1 MPTLVGERPVFPG
14 RTKAIEVKT
23 LFFWL
28 LLSTLSLN
36 LPVVAAQAADDP
48 AADGDSEAARRSSV
62 RAAILRHFPDLNA
75 NVLAGWVDAYVDVPA
90 AELEVLL
97 EQRQQL
103 PQIAP
108 LHRLMTPFDAQP
120 SSLPE
125 ISASKT
131 QSVSSAE
138 EMRSLLKQ
146 NLLHLQTPGHR
157 RRVVRTELDELTA
170 EATAHSMR
178 LSAPEFDFADGA
190 VVPSANALHVAI
202 VQPQAAMF
210 LLHSATN
217 PEMRLLTR
225 NGRFQRL
232 NEGRI
237 GLKSGS
243 TSLVLSEEV
252 RIPEAAER
260 VRIAA
265 NGQVTWQNAAGEAVS
280 GGRIS
285 LAVVHD
291 PGCLQSQN
299 GVYFRLPAD
308 AAAGLVTM
316 TSDVML
322 RPQSVELSN
331 TVPETEIRML
341 EYLQTLE

>member
-1 MPTLVGERPVFPG
+1 M
-14 RTKAIEVKT
+14 KT
-23 LFFWL
+23 LFCWL
-28 LLSTLSLN
+28 LLSALSLN

-48 AADGDSEAARRSSV
+48 AADAVSEAARRSSV
-62 RAAILRHFPDLNA
+62 RAAILRRFPDLNA

-120 SSLPE
+120 SSPLE
-125 ISASKT
+125 ILASKT
-131 QSVSSAE
+131 QSVSTAA
-138 EMRSLLKQ
+138 EMRNLLKQ
-146 NLLHLQTPGHR
+146 NLLHLKTPGHR
-157 RRVVRTELDELTA
+157 RRVVRTELNELTA
-170 EATAHSMR
+170 EATASSVR
-178 LSAPEFDFADGA
+178 LSAPEFDFSDGA
-190 VVPSANALHVAI
+190 IAPSRDPLHVAI
-202 VQPQAAMF
+202 LQPPAAMF

-232 NEGRI
+232 KDGQL

-243 TSLVLSEEV
+243 TSLVFGDQV
-252 RIPEAAER
+252 RVPEGVAH
-260 VRIAA
+260 VQITA
-265 NGQVTWQNAAGEAVS
+265 NGQLTWQNAAGETVS

-285 LAVVHD
+285 LAMVHD
-291 PGCLQSQN
+291 LSCLQSQN

-308 AAAGLVTM
+308 AAAGAVTM
-316 TSDVML
+316 TSDVKL
-322 RPQSVELSN
+322 QPQAVELSN
-331 TVPETEIRML
+331 TEPEVEHRML